1 MLQTGVSAKTAR
13 MRLEAMKE
21 SSHNGA
27 EVVVREAPVGL
38 VILATGG
45 PLELWTAN
53 ERRKGS

>member
-1 MLQTGVSAKTAR
+1 
-13 MRLEAMKE
+13 MKE